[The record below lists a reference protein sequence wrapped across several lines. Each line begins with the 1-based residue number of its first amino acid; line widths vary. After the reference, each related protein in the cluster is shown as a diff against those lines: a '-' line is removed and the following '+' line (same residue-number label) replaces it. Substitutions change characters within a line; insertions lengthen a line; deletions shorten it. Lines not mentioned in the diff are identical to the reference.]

1 VEYFNKILCVTFS
14 ELTTGKD
21 AVITGGTLLK
31 NVTRGNIASVRR
43 GGGEGSQ
50 ALYAWSS
57 LPKKYKKRFVA
68 KYGDPE
74 EIMKE
79 TMVKETVKMDSEAR
93 AWYEDYTYEKNG
105 QTEHL
110 TDKLIEEYTLNASV
124 IGELL
129 KLMARRR
136 SICHSL
142 NAGAAGMWE
151 VVFQSSERMRE
162 QYGHT
167 LPASEPRLKSKIKAF
182 KKRGYGALVS
192 RKVGN
197 RNTVKITKEFGRML
211 IALKRSRVP
220 VYTDSMLFE
229 EANRRAVEYGWKPL
243 KSMRGMVTWL
253 NRPDVAPLWW
263 DAVHGEQAAR
273 LKFGRKH
280 KTVLPTKRDALWY
293 GDGTKLNLYYRDA
306 KGQVRTTQVY
316 EVVDAMSEVLLGYH
330 ISDSENFEAQYHAFR
345 MAIETSGHKP
355 YEIAHDNQ
363 GGHKKLNSLS
373 PAPSRRRGSAKA
385 DKEEGFLDRI
395 CHVHRATMPYN
406 GSSKTIESIFG
417 RFQQQVLSRYNN
429 FTGQNVT
436 AKKEKS
442 KPNMEMVETNKDRLP
457 TLKELKEIYAEA
469 RKTWNEMPLPGTD
482 ERRID
487 VYNNSVNEKTEKVGK
502 YELEDMF
509 WLMSRK
515 PVTFTDQ
522 GISLTIDGRRYCWE
536 VFDEDGQPDFAW
548 RREHTWEKFHV
559 RFDPDDMTSVVLYRI
574 DSAGDLRRDRVARPY
589 LEIHRALQDQSAEEK
604 TMIHASIDALK
615 QDRIE
620 RVVAGRRIAVAHGT
634 DPEQNGLNYPKL
646 KGLTAEQ
653 NAQVQEHVWRFSL
666 SSLEDKKDATVVPFS
681 FGSEMKALSNRDWR
695 EEMCAKL

>member
-1 VEYFNKILCVTFS
+1 MEYFNKILCVTKD
-14 ELTTGKD
+14 ELTGGND
-21 AVITGGTLLK
+21 PVIKYRTLLS
-31 NVTRGNIASVRR
+31 NVGRGNIASVRR
-43 GGGEGSQ
+43 GGGEGGQ

-57 LPKKYKKRFVA
+57 LPKKYRTRFVE

-74 EIMKE
+74 EKMKE
-79 TMVKETVKMDSEAR
+79 AMVKETVKMDSAAR
-93 AWYEDYTYEKNG
+93 AWYEGYTYEKNG
-105 QTEHL
+105 RAEHL

-129 KLMARRR
+129 KLMAKRK

-142 NAGAAGMWE
+142 NAGAAGIWE
-151 VVFQSSERMRE
+151 VVFQSSERMHE

-167 LPASEPRLKSKIKAF
+167 LPASEPRLKSKINAF
-182 KKRGYGALVS
+182 RKRGYAALIS
-192 RKVGN
+192 RKIGN
-197 RNTVKITKEFGRML
+197 RNTVKITREFGRML

-243 KSMRGMVTWL
+243 KSMRGMVAWL

-363 GGHKKLNSLS
+363 GGHKKLNKTEKKD
-373 PAPSRRRGSAKA
+373 GEKT
-385 DKEEGFLDRI
+385 KGFLDRI

-442 KPNMEMVETNKDRLP
+442 RPNMEMVEANKDRLP
-457 TLKELKEIYAEA
+457 TLDELKVIYAEA
-469 RKTWNEMPLPGTD
+469 RKTWNEMPLPGIG

-487 VYNNSVNEKTEKVGK
+487 VYNNSVNEETEEVGK

-620 RVVAGRRIAVAHGT
+620 RVVAGRSIAAAHGT

-646 KGLTAEQ
+646 KGLTAE
-653 NAQVQEHVWRFSL
+653 
-666 SSLEDKKDATVVPFS
+666 
-681 FGSEMKALSNRDWR
+681 
-695 EEMCAKL
+695 